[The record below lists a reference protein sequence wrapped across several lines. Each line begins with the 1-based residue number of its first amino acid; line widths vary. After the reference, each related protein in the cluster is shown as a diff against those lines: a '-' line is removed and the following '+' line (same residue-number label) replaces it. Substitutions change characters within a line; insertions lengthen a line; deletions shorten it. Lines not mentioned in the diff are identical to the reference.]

1 MLRVTFHVPYCCNP
15 LLPRPT
21 STVNF
26 EGEIKRDEGSVVV
39 LVFAFRK
46 IETPRE
52 LLEVLTE
59 KGAPHTTQSQ
69 TSHVTINH
77 LQTSA

>member
-39 LVFAFRK
+39 LVFAFGRSK
-46 IETPRE
+46 PQE
-52 LLEVLTE
+52 
-59 KGAPHTTQSQ
+59 SF
-69 TSHVTINH
+69 
-77 LQTSA
+77 